1 MSKIAKY
8 LSGHLIGEIS
18 AKEARL
24 KSFSTDRSILRVQPS
39 LVMFPR
45 ITDDLQKIM
54 RFSSQLADKGHK
66 ISITSR
72 GYGGSTDGSSIG
84 DGIVVDISRH
94 LNKIKE
100 LDLREKTV
108 KVEAG
113 ANFQKLNLAIGAQAM
128 AILPSPAGER
138 LTVGGAIAMNL
149 PSEKYNYGTMAEAVL
164 EATVVLSNGDVA
176 TFKKLNKKELSEKL
190 ALTNFEGEIYRSIDN
205 LIEDNYDL
213 IQEIDGDASY
223 GYSGIKNVKDK
234 DGNFNLVPLLFG
246 SLGTLGTITEVVI
259 KTDFIV
265 NETNFAVVSFAN
277 RDDARDF
284 IDEIEKLN
292 PDIIEMFDGKMFE
305 SAIAS
310 GKNYQFYMDR
320 VKGNL
325 ATKLVLVVGVSDRN
339 QRKIRS
345 TIAKIESACRRF
357 NNSTMWLPD
366 DSEVDKAELE
376 SIRDVREVLRARAG
390 VIKEEIYPIQGVFI
404 PLERFEEFYLGLQ
417 KLALYH
423 NIPAPIQGSALTCI
437 FEILAEFDFN
447 RISDRQK
454 ALRFIVDLAKL
465 LAKVDGEMAYGAGE
479 GRIFGNFISKNISRE
494 TEKIFNEIRTI
505 FDSKQILNIGVKGRV
520 DAKEITKLVRNGR

>member
-1 MSKIAKY
+1 
-8 LSGHLIGEIS
+8 
-18 AKEARL
+18 
-24 KSFSTDRSILRVQPS
+24 
-39 LVMFPR
+39 
-45 ITDDLQKIM
+45 
-54 RFSSQLADKGHK
+54 
-66 ISITSR
+66 
-72 GYGGSTDGSSIG
+72 
-84 DGIVVDISRH
+84 
-94 LNKIKE
+94 
-100 LDLREKTV
+100 
-108 KVEAG
+108 
-113 ANFQKLNLAIGAQAM
+113 
-128 AILPSPAGER
+128 
-138 LTVGGAIAMNL
+138 
-149 PSEKYNYGTMAEAVL
+149 
-164 EATVVLSNGDVA
+164 
-176 TFKKLNKKELSEKL
+176 
-190 ALTNFEGEIYRSIDN
+190 
-205 LIEDNYDL
+205 
-213 IQEIDGDASY
+213 
-223 GYSGIKNVKDK
+223 
-234 DGNFNLVPLLFG
+234 
-246 SLGTLGTITEVVI
+246 
-259 KTDFIV
+259 
-265 NETNFAVVSFAN
+265 
-277 RDDARDF
+277 
-284 IDEIEKLN
+284 
-292 PDIIEMFDGKMFE
+292 MFDGKMFE
-305 SAIAS
+305 SAVAS

-505 FDSKQILNIGVKGRV
+505 FDPKQILNIGVKGRV